1 MNNNH
6 SITANDSEE
15 LRQAQ
20 IHRQRLAELARER
33 RQILS
38 LPPEK
43 ALNAIIEHPQ
53 GTALVH
59 SMAEEDFYF
68 LIHDIGPADAL
79 ELLSM
84 ATNRQWE
91 FILDQGIWHR
101 DRIDID
107 AVTQWLKLLLLADAP
122 RFIRWIADEKPEM
135 IEYYLNRT
143 VEVRVLEENDDPSD
157 LEDGFFTHDGIFY
170 LRVPETDI
178 EDEADDD
185 EEEPDSRL
193 EFVQRLIERLADED
207 LQAYQI
213 MLLRA
218 TNVIPSESEEEAF
231 RFRNVRLAEKGFL
244 PFDEAVGVYAPVR
257 PEALRKRKTRKTKQ
271 HPDPDLFVPVP
282 IQHAALLDSDSLF
295 NRALQI
301 IDTTEMTDEV
311 RVEFAALCNR
321 MIAADQKPITERN
334 DLRRVV
340 NKSCGYLTIGLHR
353 LTGEDS
359 PDANQ
364 CAAML
369 KDYALIDIFRA
380 GYGMVADIRNR
391 AKKWKAKS
399 WFTRQNLALSFW
411 GERLVGHLGG
421 IFLARP
427 QFFDNYAS
435 GTLYRD
441 FATMTDIR
449 IAEAALNEAIAFD
462 DLFSCLEIDTTAFP
476 SGHFITFENVLLT
489 LWARCRIGLSKQ
501 VKAIDADSFRP
512 FFETLWTGMQP
523 NTIQPSMKTD
533 FLMWLSESSG
543 LTAPEISENLGI
555 ALEKM
560 FDNIAE
566 EYGDVSSAGLDPR
579 YVHLFLLR

>member
-6 SITANDSEE
+6 FITTNDSEE
-15 LRQAQ
+15 VRQAK
-20 IHRQRLAELARER
+20 IHRQRLADLAMER

-43 ALNAIIEHPQ
+43 ALSAILEHPR

-84 ATNRQWE
+84 ASNRQWE

-101 DRIDID
+101 DRIDIE

-122 RFIRWIADEKPEM
+122 RFIRWIADEKSEM
-135 IEYYLNRT
+135 LEYYLNQT

-170 LRVPETDI
+170 LRVPEADTEEETD
-178 EDEADDD
+178 D
-185 EEEPDSRL
+185 EEPDSRL
-193 EFVQRLIERLADED
+193 EFIQRLIERLADED

-213 MLLRA
+213 TLLRA
-218 TNVIPSESEEEAF
+218 ANVIPSESEEEAF

-257 PEALRKRKTRKTKQ
+257 PETLKKRKTKKSKR

-282 IQHAALLDSDSLF
+282 IQHTALLDTDSLF
-295 NRALQI
+295 NRVLQI
-301 IDTTEMTDEV
+301 VGTTEITDEI
-311 RVEFAALCNR
+311 RGEFAALCNR

-359 PDANQ
+359 PDVNQ
-364 CAAML
+364 CAVML
-369 KDYALIDIFRA
+369 RDYALIDIFRA
-380 GYGMVADIRNR
+380 GYGMVADMRNR

-441 FATMTDIR
+441 FATMADIR
-449 IAEAALNEAIAFD
+449 TTEAAVNEAIAFD
-462 DLFSCLEIDTTAFP
+462 DLLSCLEIDTSAFP
-476 SGHFITFENVLLT
+476 RGHFITFENVLLT
-489 LWARCRIGLSKQ
+489 LWARSRIGLSKQ
-501 VKAIDADSFRP
+501 FKAIEVDSFRP

-523 NTIQPSMKTD
+523 NTVQPSMKTD

-543 LTAPEISENLGI
+543 LTAIEISENLGN

-566 EYGDVSSAGLDPR
+566 EYGDVSAADLDSR
-579 YVHLFLLR
+579 YVHLFLLK